1 MNNLWT
7 YLRRRT
13 KQRFALTSV
22 GPNEARIAFDLLAA
36 GLGAAGAQLYY
47 ILFVPGSSI
56 LPNWRLALLPLAF
69 LVFNSLFGL
78 YSRLRRSQIR
88 VKCSALLLSLG
99 VSTAV
104 LLATGAAP
112 GLVSLSAMLIAGPVL
127 VARVLLGLPHS
138 RHKNLA
144 SVAINRRGPVV
155 VVGGAGYIGSHTVEL
170 LLAAGHKVR
179 VLDKLMYGS
188 QSLEP
193 FFGNPHFE
201 LIEGDTTDITKLTR
215 AVNGA
220 SAVIHLAGLVGDPA
234 CAVDP
239 EFTRHTNIVATRMAK
254 DVAQSLGVCRF
265 IFASSCSVYGVSD
278 KEVSETAALNPV
290 SLYAQTK
297 IDSERELLASERDDF
312 FVTVLRFATVFGHSR
327 RPRFDLV
334 ANLFTAQAMIDG
346 LITVTGPDQW
356 RPFVHVRDLAR
367 AIVMVLG
374 ADPALVQGQV
384 YNVGDPRLNM
394 TILQLAETVRSVAAK
409 YREVRISINNDVADR
424 RNYAVSFHKIRS
436 QLGFQASLQVEEG
449 VREMVE
455 NFLGGR
461 YQHYRDPQYSN
472 VAITQSAVLEFHDPV
487 AAASLYGPLGTAQGF
502 SGPLPSKDTAL

>member
-1 MNNLWT
+1 MNQLWT

-13 KQRFALTSV
+13 KQRFALVSV
-22 GPNEARIAFDLLAA
+22 GPNESRIVFDFVAS
-36 GLGAAGAQLYY
+36 GFGVAGAQLYGL
-47 ILFVPGSSI
+47 LFVPGSSI
-56 LPNWRLALLPLAF
+56 LPNWRLALLPPAF
-69 LVFNSLFGL
+69 LIFNWLFGL
-78 YSRLRRSQIR
+78 YSRLRRSHIR
-88 VKCSALLLSLG
+88 VKCSVLLLSLG
-99 VSTAV
+99 VSAAA
-104 LLATGAAP
+104 LLAAGADP
-112 GLVSLSAMLIAGPVL
+112 GLISLSAMLTVGPVL

-179 VLDKLMYGS
+179 VLDKLMYGR
-188 QSLEP
+188 QPLEP
-193 FFGNPHFE
+193 FLGNPHFE
-201 LIEGDTTDITKLTR
+201 LIDGDATDITKLTS

-265 IFASSCSVYGVSD
+265 IFASSCSVYGVSE
-278 KEVSETAALNPV
+278 KEVSETADLNLV

-346 LITVTGPDQW
+346 LITVTGPHQW

-374 ADPALVQGQV
+374 ADPMLVQSQI

-394 TILQLAETVRSVAAK
+394 TILQLAELVRSVASR
-409 YREVRISINNDVADR
+409 YREVRISVKEDLADR
-424 RNYAVSFHKIRS
+424 RNYAVSFDKIRS

-449 VREMVE
+449 IREMVE

-461 YQHYRDPQYSN
+461 YQHYQYPLYSN
-472 VAITQSAVLEFHDPV
+472 VATTQSAVLEFHDPV
-487 AAASLYGPLGTAQGF
+487 VAASLYGPLKAAER
-502 SGPLPSKDTAL
+502 PLPSQDTVL

>member
-1 MNNLWT
+1 
-7 YLRRRT
+7 
-13 KQRFALTSV
+13 V
-22 GPNEARIAFDLLAA
+22 GPNEARIVFDLFAA
-36 GLGAAGAQLYY
+36 GLGVAGAQLYY
-47 ILFVPGSSI
+47 VLFVPGSSI
-56 LPNWRLALLPLAF
+56 LPNWRLALLPPAL
-69 LVFNSLFGL
+69 LIFNALFGV

-278 KEVSETAALNPV
+278 KEVSETADLNPV

-346 LITVTGPDQW
+346 LITVTGPHQW

-374 ADPALVQGQV
+374 ADPMLVQGQI

-394 TILQLAETVRSVAAK
+394 TILQLAELVRSVAAR
-409 YREVRISINNDVADR
+409 YREVRISIKDDPADR
-424 RNYAVSFHKIRS
+424 RNYAVSFDKIRS

-449 VREMVE
+449 IREMAE
-455 NFLGGR
+455 NFLSGR
-461 YQHYRDPQYSN
+461 YQQYRDPQYSN
-472 VAITQSAVLEFHDPV
+472 VATTQSAVLEFHDPV
-487 AAASLYGPLGTAQGF
+487 VAASLYGPLNTAQG
-502 SGPLPSKDTAL
+502 SAGPLSSKDTVL